1 MTRHVVIERPGCF
14 LGIRGGLMVV
24 RDGDDI
30 AREFPLSRLGSITIA
45 KNGVTLSSDLVH
57 AAAARG
63 VRLFFVDFRGAVVA
77 ALAGSEQHAT
87 VAVRRRQ
94 LGLDEPTRAAIARA
108 IVVGKISNQRAVLRY
123 FAKYHERDQPGH
135 MREAAA
141 RLAEIRSVI
150 RASVDVPQDWR
161 PPLLGREGEA
171 AARYFAALRDV
182 GLLPASFEAREGRGS
197 REVTNAALNLGYAIL
212 QARIWTALMNAGLEC
227 YAGILHEDRPGR
239 PALVL
244 DAMEE
249 HRPWVVDRAI
259 IPLRAALEG
268 DPTFGPA
275 IRRRVIDAIH
285 DSLDRRIAHRGRKL
299 RVETIIQR
307 QAYRLAGA
315 ISGGPAYRAVRY
327 PW

>member
-14 LGIRGGLMVV
+14 LGIRGGLLVV
-24 RDGDDI
+24 RDGDEV
-30 AREFPLSRLGSITIA
+30 ARELPLSRLGSITVA
-45 KNGVTLSSDLVH
+45 KNGVALSSDLVH

-63 VRLFFVDFRGAVVA
+63 IRVFFVDFRGAVVA

-94 LGLDEPTRAAIARA
+94 LGLDETARSAISRAL
-108 IVVGKISNQRAVLRY
+108 VVGKVSNQRAVLRY
-123 FAKYHERDQPGH
+123 FAKYHEREEGGPL
-135 MREAAA
+135 RAAAA
-141 RLAEIRSVI
+141 RLAAI
-150 RASVDVPQDWR
+150 RAALRDPAEASQDWR

-171 AARYFAALRDV
+171 AAAYFTALRGA
-182 GLLPASFEAREGRGS
+182 GLLPASFESREGRGS
-197 REVTNAALNLGYAIL
+197 REVANAALNLGYAIL
-212 QARIWTALMNAGLEC
+212 QARTWTALLNAGLEC

-249 HRPWVVDRAI
+249 HRPWVVDRAVVA
-259 IPLRAALEG
+259 LRAALEA
-268 DPTFGPA
+268 DPGFGPA
-275 IRRRVIDAIH
+275 VRRRVIEAVH
-285 DSLDRRIAHRGRKL
+285 ESLERRIPHRGRKL
-299 RVETIIQR
+299 RVETVIQR